1 MDRHLRNST
10 IKIKPAKN
18 WGMEMKLHISVS
30 VDMIWD
36 IVTET
41 NVYDS

>member
-18 WGMEMKLHISVS
+18 LGMEMKLHISVS
-30 VDMIWD
+30 VDMTWD

-41 NVYDS
+41 NVYNS